1 LTKQDTYDE
10 LIGKLETLLAGE
22 TDTVAIMATI
32 VCELYQACG
41 NADWVG
47 FYRNVGDRTLKIGPY
62 NGSHGCITIPFAKG
76 ICGKC
81 AHEKTIQNV
90 PDVSAVPHHIACSC
104 ETRSEIVLP
113 VVDDNGHLLAVLDL
127 DSKLP
132 ASFDDVDEQNLA
144 RICDMV
150 V

>member
-1 LTKQDTYDE
+1 LTKQDTYDD
-10 LIGKLETLLAGE
+10 LIERLEALLADE

-32 VCELYQACG
+32 VCELYQACSY
-41 NADWVG
+41 ADWVG
-47 FYRNVGDRTLKIGPY
+47 FYRNIGDGTLKIGPY
-62 NGSHGCITIPFAKG
+62 NGPHGCITIPFAKG

-81 AHEKTIQNV
+81 AREKAIQNV
-90 PDVSAVPHHIACSC
+90 PDVPAVPQHIACSC

-113 VVDDNGHLLAVLDL
+113 VLDDKGHLLGVLDV
-127 DSKLP
+127 DSNLP
-132 ASFDDVDEQNLA
+132 ASFDDVDERNLA